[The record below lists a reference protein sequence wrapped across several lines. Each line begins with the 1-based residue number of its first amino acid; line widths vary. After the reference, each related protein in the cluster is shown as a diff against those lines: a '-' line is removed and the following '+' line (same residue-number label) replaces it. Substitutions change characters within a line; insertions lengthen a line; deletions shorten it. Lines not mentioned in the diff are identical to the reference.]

1 MTSEMK
7 AKSLPTHIGIIM
19 DGNGRWAQKR
29 GLSRS
34 FGHRQGAKA
43 MDACIKNIKQLS
55 IPYVSFYAFSTE
67 NWKRSKEEV
76 DALMELLDTYLDDII
91 KRQDPDVRLLFLG
104 DLSPFSQETQRKLK
118 LAQEKTVNNQRL
130 TVSICLNYGG
140 RNEILHAVRCFAQDV
155 NEGKTDLN
163 SISES
168 KFAEYLY
175 TAQLPDVDLV
185 IRPSGEKRISN
196 FLLWQSAYAEFV
208 FLDVLWPDFKMK
220 HLKQALDEYSERSRR
235 FGGV

>member
-1 MTSEMK
+1 M
-7 AKSLPTHIGIIM
+7 
-19 DGNGRWAQKR
+19 
-29 GLSRS
+29 
-34 FGHRQGAKA
+34 
-43 MDACIKNIKQLS
+43 
-55 IPYVSFYAFSTE
+55 
-67 NWKRSKEEV
+67 
-76 DALMELLDTYLDDII
+76 
-91 KRQDPDVRLLFLG
+91 
-104 DLSPFSQETQRKLK
+104 
-118 LAQEKTVNNQRL
+118 
-130 TVSICLNYGG
+130 NYGG